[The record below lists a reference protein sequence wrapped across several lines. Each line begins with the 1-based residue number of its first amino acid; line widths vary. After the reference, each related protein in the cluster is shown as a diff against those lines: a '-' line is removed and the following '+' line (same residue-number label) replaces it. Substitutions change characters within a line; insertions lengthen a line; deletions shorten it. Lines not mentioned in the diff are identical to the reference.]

1 MKENFDNSAERTLT
15 KMAKIILIC
24 GITCSALLGLCFIF
38 LLVSWDPAAFIVLP
52 SLVVALF
59 ATLVTWSVMKVLANM
74 SMTLKDISKKL
85 DEKSSSDIQ

>member
-1 MKENFDNSAERTLT
+1 
-15 KMAKIILIC
+15 
-24 GITCSALLGLCFIF
+24 
-38 LLVSWDPAAFIVLP
+38 VSWDPAAFIVLP